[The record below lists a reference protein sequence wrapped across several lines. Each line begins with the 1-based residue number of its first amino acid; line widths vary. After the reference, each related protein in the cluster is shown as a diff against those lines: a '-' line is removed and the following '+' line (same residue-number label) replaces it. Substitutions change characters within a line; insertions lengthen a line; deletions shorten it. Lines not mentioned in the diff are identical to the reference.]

1 MTGSLNGRVA
11 IVTGGAS
18 GIGAACVRTLAG
30 RGATIVIA
38 DRNVTAAT
46 ALSRALNSS
55 NAVFEVDVSDESS
68 CRRMVD
74 FTLGRFGRLDIAV
87 NNAGLG
93 NPDKSRV
100 AELTFASW
108 RNLMQVN
115 LDGVFLCMKSEIP
128 AMQTAGGGSIVNI
141 ASVMASV
148 ATAGASAYVA
158 AKHGVVGLTKTAA
171 LEYAKEGI
179 RVNSVGPGYV
189 ATPMLS
195 NRSPEQLTEIASR
208 HPMGRIAAPE
218 EVAAVVAFLA
228 SPEAAFVTGAYYTVD
243 GGYTA
248 L

>member
-18 GIGAACVRTLAG
+18 GIGAACVKSLAG
-30 RGATIVIA
+30 RGSTVVIA
-38 DRNVTAAT
+38 DRNVAAAT
-46 ALSRALNSS
+46 ALSLGMDSAT
-55 NAVFEVDVSDESS
+55 AVVDVDVSDESS
-68 CRRMVD
+68 CRHMVD
-74 FTLGRFGRLDIAV
+74 FTLKKFGRLDIAV

-100 AELTFASW
+100 GELTFASW
-108 RNLMQVN
+108 RNLMSVN
-115 LDGVFLCMKSEIP
+115 LDGVFLCMKPEIA
-128 AMQTAGGGSIVNI
+128 AMQTAGGGAIVNI
-141 ASVMASV
+141 ASVMGSV
-148 ATAGASAYVA
+148 GIAGASAYVA

-189 ATPMLS
+189 ATPMLA
-195 NRSPEQLTEIASR
+195 NRNQEQLAEIASR
-208 HPMGRIAAPE
+208 HPMGRIATPE

-228 SPEAAFVTGAYYTVD
+228 SPEAGFVTGAYYTVD
-243 GGYTA
+243 GGYTS